1 MKLKNIAASTVR
13 GIAIAAATVATIG
26 FLSGCAYNISCAC
39 GPALPELPGPAAS
52 ETRLPTSVDSKETL
66 IAAANAEERKTQ

>member
-13 GIAIAAATVATIG
+13 GIATAAATAAAIG
-26 FLSGCAYNISCAC
+26 FLSGCAHAISCAC
-39 GPALPELPGPAAS
+39 RPALPELPGPAAS

-66 IAAANAEERKTQ
+66 IASVSAEERTPQ

>member
-26 FLSGCAYNISCAC
+26 FLSGCAENISCAC
-39 GPALPELPGPAAS
+39 GSALPELPGVPPS
-52 ETRLPTSVDSKETL
+52 ETRPPTAVDSKETL
-66 IAAANAEERKTQ
+66 IAGMSAEERKPQ